1 MQKGHI
7 SINTENILPIIKK
20 WLYSDKDIFIRELIA
35 NGCDAITKHRKLV
48 AMGEAAPDA
57 QGYKITVR
65 IDKEQKTLTFSDNGL
80 GMTQEEVEKYINQ
93 VAFSGAQDFLDK
105 YKEGGDA
112 IIGHFG
118 LGFYSAFMVSKT
130 VSIETLSHEKG
141 ALALRWTSDG
151 GTEYEIDASEKAERG
166 SDIVLLLNDD
176 DAEFLSMAKV
186 REVIEKYCAFLPV
199 PIYLEDISAKQTDD
213 EPDQEHDHNHVHNH
227 ETDETDEECTC
238 DHEHDEECTCDHE
251 HDEECTCEKKKDEP
265 KPLNDTSPLWLKAP
279 KDCTDEEYKEFY
291 RKVFKT
297 WEEPLFW
304 IHLNVDYPFNLK
316 GILYFPQLRKE
327 FDGQDGQIKLYNNQV
342 FVADNIKE
350 VIPEFLMLLKGVID
364 CPDLPLNVS
373 RSFLQNDG
381 TVKKL
386 QTHITKKVA
395 DKLSYLFT
403 SERENYDKYWK
414 DINPFVKYGAIKDD
428 KFFEMIKEILLF
440 ERLNGSLW
448 TLQELRDYAKENGGK
463 VYYVSDAKA
472 QAFYIDLFKKHDQE
486 AVLLTGVIDNHLV
499 MYLEYKCEGLTFGRI
514 DSDIAQSIKG
524 EYIEMPNSAALES
537 LLRKATGNEKL
548 TVEVAPLKASE
559 LPSMLIMSE
568 EMRRF
573 AEMTSRFGS
582 GTMSMPESKLILNAA
597 SPIIKKLASME
608 GDTAELI
615 AAYVYDIA
623 LLGRGLLTAEETK
636 GFIERSSKVLS
647 LLAAL

>member
-48 AMGEAAPDA
+48 AMGEAVPDV
-57 QGYKITVR
+57 QGYKIAVR

-130 VSIETLSHEKG
+130 VSIDTLSHIEG
-141 ALALRWTSDG
+141 AEAVHWASDG
-151 GTEYEIDASEKAERG
+151 GTEYEIDASAKTGRG
-166 SDIVLLLNDD
+166 TDITLLLNDD
-176 DAEFLSMAKV
+176 DAEFLTMGKV

-199 PIYLEDISAKQTDD
+199 PIYLEDLSAQQ
-213 EPDQEHDHNHVHNH
+213 ESDQDQDHEHEHGK
-227 ETDETDEECTC
+227 ECTC
-238 DHEHDEECTCDHE
+238 GHDHDHAEECACDHDHECTCA
-251 HDEECTCEKKKDEP
+251 KKKEEP

-342 FVADNIKE
+342 FIADNIKE

-395 DKLSYLFT
+395 DKLNYLFT

-428 KFFEMIKEILLF
+428 KFFEMIKEIVLF
-440 ERLNGSLW
+440 ERLGGSLW

-463 VYYVSDAKA
+463 VYYVSDEKA
-472 QAFYIDLFKKHDQE
+472 QAFYIDLFKKHEQE
-486 AVLLTGVIDNHLV
+486 AVMLTGVIDNHFV
-499 MYLEYKCEGLTFGRI
+499 MYLEYKCEGLSFGRI

-524 EYIEMPNSAALES
+524 EYSEMPDTAALET

-573 AEMTSRFGS
+573 AEMTARFGS
-582 GTMSMPESKLILNAA
+582 GSMSMPESKLILNAA
-597 SPIIKKLASME
+597 SPIVQKLAGME
-608 GDTAELI
+608 GEMAELI

-647 LLAAL
+647 LLAAAQ